1 MAKRLVSSALAAC
14 LCIAAS
20 VPAEAAS
27 WLEMNFWLSGPNYEG
42 IIPFCQDPRV
52 GGKIAFKFAQ
62 REGEYWNSPL
72 RIQGID
78 RQHEIA
84 YRPWGPG
91 YIPRRFCQARVLTS
105 DGHYRTL
112 SYVIA
117 EDLGTIGATWGVEWC
132 LAGLDRNLAF
142 APGCRMAQP

>member
-1 MAKRLVSSALAAC
+1 
-14 LCIAAS
+14 
-20 VPAEAAS
+20 
-27 WLEMNFWLSGPNYEG
+27 
-42 IIPFCQDPRV
+42 
-52 GGKIAFKFAQ
+52 
-62 REGEYWNSPL
+62 
-72 RIQGID
+72 
-78 RQHEIA
+78 
-84 YRPWGPG
+84 
-91 YIPRRFCQARVLTS
+91 VLTS